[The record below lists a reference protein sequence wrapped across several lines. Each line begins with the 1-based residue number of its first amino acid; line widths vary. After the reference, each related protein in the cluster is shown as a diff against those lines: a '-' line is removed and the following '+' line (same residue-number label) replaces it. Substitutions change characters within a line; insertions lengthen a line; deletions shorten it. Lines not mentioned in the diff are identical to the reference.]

1 MEREII
7 ISVPQLKEYNYILV
21 KTVLFY
27 DKMQSVA
34 DEERGIPHDSYATIK
49 RCINLLVPC
58 GIKIEFS
65 DNNLNVVAN
74 ITSNDDEIVVSP
86 NLIRGARLTKI
97 TTALEQKK
105 DNADHDEYYSALK
118 LATTLMYLDET
129 NVIYLSA
136 FNTKEEGAS
145 IVRPFYTTTPVGEEY
160 YMSIQPAYE
169 DHLWNFNRRM
179 LEAVSDFSL
188 IKYKEKNRNNDLFT
202 CMSAERIFQDTA
214 YSEMYIVIEKYRDE
228 NGTPLSIKSLKV
240 YYKHQLQKLFDV
252 ELDGGVYAISV

>member
-1 MEREII
+1 M
-7 ISVPQLKEYNYILV
+7 
-21 KTVLFY
+21 
-27 DKMQSVA
+27 
-34 DEERGIPHDSYATIK
+34 
-49 RCINLLVPC
+49 
-58 GIKIEFS
+58 
-65 DNNLNVVAN
+65 NVVAN
-74 ITSNDDEIVVSP
+74 ITSNDGDIVVSP

-118 LATTLMYLDET
+118 LATTLMYLNET

-145 IVRPFYTTTPVGEEY
+145 IVRPFYTTT
-160 YMSIQPAYE
+160 PAYE

-202 CMSAERIFQDTA
+202 CMSAEKIFQDTA

-252 ELDGGVYAISV
+252 ELNGGAYAVSV